1 MKIMSVFGTRPE
13 AIKMCPV
20 VRELEQR
27 SGIECVVCLTGQHE
41 EMLNQVIEIFKI
53 KVKYNL
59 HIMRKNQTLSDITS
73 DILTRLDSIMA
84 EEEPD
89 MVLVHGDTSSSFAAA
104 LSAFYHHIPIG
115 HIEAGL
121 RTYNMQS
128 PYPEEFN
135 RQTVDLITDLF
146 FAPTEH
152 AKKQLL
158 LEKKDESKVF
168 VTGNTVI
175 DALKT
180 TVNKDYL
187 DFDLWFKNDSNISI
201 YLDKNSY
208 VYPECCS
215 NANDAIL
222 NLNNN
227 RSDIVRLSS
236 YGDFSRD
243 LIAGAVR
250 VAFINY
256 EYDNSSSKYVLDDK
270 PVYIW
275 APNKNY
281 EIVYQ
286 NGYYEFNMNSTNYE
300 NYSYL
305 KVTNSTNF
313 KETRLTNVKDE
324 INASYADKTS
334 AGDEKLFDIKSTGN
348 EVKFGLKVR
357 IWIEGTDREAVE
369 ALKGGR
375 FKFNLSFVGFTKVE
389 NNNTPKITLDSENN
403 LAGLNESMEYSVD
416 NGINW
421 IPYKNDTIVSLNNRI
436 ILVRYMETDEMLA
449 SSYITVG
456 GNNE

>member
-1 MKIMSVFGTRPE
+1 MDKQTSKKIYSTIVKLIAIIVSIFVFSYAWFVSNKE
-13 AIKMCPV
+13 NH
-20 VRELEQR
+20 LD
-27 SGIECVVCLTGQHE
+27 
-41 EMLNQVIEIFKI
+41 NIEIGT
-53 KVKYNL
+53 VKANNL
-59 HIMRKNQTLSDITS
+59 QISQTGEDGWGSILSVKS
-73 DILTRLDSIMA
+73 G
-84 EEEPD
+84 EELMFD
-89 MVLVHGDTSSSFAAA
+89 DA
-104 LSAFYHHIPIG
+104 
-115 HIEAGL
+115 
-121 RTYNMQS
+121 
-128 PYPEEFN
+128 
-135 RQTVDLITDLF
+135 
-146 FAPTEH
+146 
-152 AKKQLL
+152 
-158 LEKKDESKVF
+158 
-168 VTGNTVI
+168 VTGDGIIFYKAVSKREDGYPVKMANAIENV
-175 DALKT
+175 
-180 TVNKDYL
+180 DYL

>member
-1 MKIMSVFGTRPE
+1 MFDD
-13 AIKMCPV
+13 A
-20 VRELEQR
+20 
-27 SGIECVVCLTGQHE
+27 
-41 EMLNQVIEIFKI
+41 
-53 KVKYNL
+53 
-59 HIMRKNQTLSDITS
+59 
-73 DILTRLDSIMA
+73 
-84 EEEPD
+84 
-89 MVLVHGDTSSSFAAA
+89 
-104 LSAFYHHIPIG
+104 
-115 HIEAGL
+115 
-121 RTYNMQS
+121 
-128 PYPEEFN
+128 
-135 RQTVDLITDLF
+135 
-146 FAPTEH
+146 
-152 AKKQLL
+152 
-158 LEKKDESKVF
+158 
-168 VTGNTVI
+168 VTGDGIIFYKAVSKREDGYPVKMANAIENV
-175 DALKT
+175 
-180 TVNKDYL
+180 DYL

-389 NNNTPKITLDSENN
+389 NNNTPKITLDGENN
-403 LAGLNESMEYSVD
+403 LVGLNESMEYSVD